1 MAIIVGD
8 KVYRNMQEQV
18 AKNQDD
24 IEELQEAV
32 AQLPDTTYSK
42 TEIDSK
48 DADVLA
54 EAKAYTY
61 SKTESDEKFA
71 TITSVNTALETKF
84 DKFVPTA
91 GQVANIELYDEETY
105 ANLFIGVKGQ
115 NEATYK
121 NYVSISSE
129 GDVNIKADE
138 SFTMGVQNN
147 SGTVLLGKNHDMEFT
162 AQSDYDVNFKVGG
175 TGKVCVTKT
184 GAGALV
190 KKEIALKEDI
200 INVEA
205 NPAGSATASL
215 SSLQVGSTVYSVG
228 SGGGGTKYKHDMLL
242 SITEDG
248 TVYGSVHMIII
259 NDYSSAYT
267 ISTLPGYL
275 TSSTYFYPIYYG
287 REYNNFKVFND
298 TDRIYLHAWYNND
311 LFFEE
316 QDDYYSGQT
325 YVSESINTFGVVLVN
340 DKITTV

>member
-8 KVYRNMQEQV
+8 KIYRNMQEQV

-48 DADVLA
+48 DAAVLTD
-54 EAKAYTY
+54 AKAYTY

-91 GQVANIELYDEETY
+91 GSVANIELYDEETY

-147 SGTVLLGKNHDMEFT
+147 NGTVLLGKNHDMEFT

-184 GAGALV
+184 GVGTLV

-205 NPAGSATASL
+205 NPAGSATDTL
-215 SSLQVGSTVYSVG
+215 NKVTIGSTVYSVG
-228 SGGGGTKYKHDMLL
+228 SGGGATKYKHDMLL
-242 SITEDG
+242 SITEDD
-248 TVYGSVHMIII
+248 TTYGSVHMIFI
-259 NDYSSAYT
+259 NDTNTAYT

-275 TSSTYFYPIYYG
+275 TSSTYFYPIHYG
-287 REYNNFKVFND
+287 RKFNNTEIIND
-298 TDRIYLHAWYNND
+298 IDRIYLHAWYNNA
-311 LFFEE
+311 LYFEE
-316 QDDYYSGQT
+316 QDDFYSGQT
-325 YVSESINTFGVVLVN
+325 YTVESINTFKVVAVN
-340 DKITTV
+340 DTVTTI